1 MEFGK
6 NIKTLTLLT
15 VSALTLLACGNTD
28 STDSSDAADGGNQKT
43 TIQFYT
49 WGGEGDLP
57 IYEPRIAAFEA
68 ANPDIKV
75 DFVQVPSDY
84 DTKLQTMFAGNEA
97 PDVVQV
103 AENGQNF
110 ASKNLF
116 IDLSSYIEEA
126 GIDVKGNWGDGMNQ
140 YTYDDKPFAL
150 PDRGGPEILYYNKD
164 LFDEA
169 GVDYPTADWSI
180 EEYTAAAEKLTKVE
194 NGETVQYGAS
204 GMDWVPNWGVFIKSN
219 KGSLVEDGK
228 VVIDS
233 PENLEVLTWF
243 NELYQDG
250 YVGTYEFYESV
261 AQSGADSMFSQGK
274 IGMLTT
280 GFWNIGNFTKLD
292 DLNFDI
298 APMPSFS
305 EQVTWPFGSALAI
318 SKQSDKQDA
327 AFRFV
332 EFMTSE
338 EAQKILGEG
347 LVDSPANI
355 KVLNS
360 DEFINRQVNGKDINL
375 DTVGISTER
384 VAIDGIFKGPYYGEL
399 TGEFSNQVKE
409 MLLGRL
415 TPEEALK
422 KMQES
427 GDKIM
432 QQY

>member
-1 MEFGK
+1 MAMNFGK
-6 NIKTLTLLT
+6 IAKT
-15 VSALTLLACGNTD
+15 SLLASSVVLFAACGQENNNND
-28 STDSSDAADGGNQKT
+28 SDGEIT

-57 IYEPRIAAFEA
+57 IYEPRIKAFEE

-84 DTKLQTMFAGNEA
+84 DTKLQTMYAGNEA

-110 ASKNLF
+110 ASKGLF
-116 IDLSSYIEEA
+116 IDLSEYIAESS
-126 GIDVKGNWGDGMNQ
+126 IDVESNWGDAMTQ
-140 YTYDDKPFAL
+140 YTYDDQPFGL

-169 GVDYPTADWSI
+169 GIEYPTNDWTI
-180 EEYTAAAEKLTKVE
+180 EEYTAAAEKLTKIE

-219 KGSLVEDGK
+219 GGSLVENNE
-228 VVIDS
+228 VVINS

-243 NELYQDG
+243 NNLYQDG

-261 AQSGADSMFSQGK
+261 AQSGADSMFSQGR

-280 GFWNIGNFTKLD
+280 GFWNIGNFTQLD

-298 APMPSFS
+298 APMPFFN
-305 EQVTWPFGSALAI
+305 EKVTWPFGSALAI
-318 SKQSDKQDA
+318 SKQSTKQDA
-327 AFRFV
+327 AFRFI
-332 EFMTSE
+332 EYMTSE
-338 EAQKILGEG
+338 EAQKILGES

-360 DEFINRQVNGKDINL
+360 EEFTNRQVNGKDLRL
-375 DTVGISTER
+375 DVVGISTER
-384 VAIDGIFKGPYYGEL
+384 VVIDGIFEGPYYGEL

-415 TPEEALK
+415 TPEEALE

-427 GDKIM
+427 GEKIM
-432 QQY
+432 EQY

>member
-1 MEFGK
+1 MAMNFGK
-6 NIKTLTLLT
+6 IAKT
-15 VSALTLLACGNTD
+15 SLLASSVVLFAACGQENNNND
-28 STDSSDAADGGNQKT
+28 SDGEIT

-57 IYEPRIAAFEA
+57 IYEPRIKAFEE

-84 DTKLQTMFAGNEA
+84 DTKLQTMYAGNEA

-110 ASKNLF
+110 ASKGLF
-116 IDLSSYIEEA
+116 IDLSEYIAESS
-126 GIDVKGNWGDGMNQ
+126 IDVESNWGEAMTQ
-140 YTYDDKPFAL
+140 YTYDGQPFGL

-169 GVDYPTADWSI
+169 GIEYPTNDWTI
-180 EEYTAAAEKLTKVE
+180 EEYTAAAEKLTKIE

-219 KGSLVEDGK
+219 GGSLVENNE
-228 VVIDS
+228 VVINS

-243 NELYQDG
+243 NNLYQDG

-261 AQSGADSMFSQGK
+261 AQSGADSMFSQGR

-280 GFWNIGNFTKLD
+280 GFWNIGNFTQLD

-298 APMPSFS
+298 APMPFFN
-305 EQVTWPFGSALAI
+305 EKVTWPFGSALAI
-318 SKQSDKQDA
+318 SKQSTKQDA
-327 AFRFV
+327 AFRFI
-332 EFMTSE
+332 EYMTSE
-338 EAQKILGEG
+338 EAQKILGES

-360 DEFINRQVNGKDINL
+360 EEFTDRQVNGKDLRL
-375 DTVGISTER
+375 DVVGISTER
-384 VAIDGIFKGPYYGEL
+384 VVIDGIFEGPYYGEL

-415 TPEEALK
+415 TPEEALE

-427 GDKIM
+427 GEKIM
-432 QQY
+432 EQ